1 MASLADVFRILAQMR
16 EQGVVKDYAIG
27 GATAVLFYAEPTRTY
42 DVDVFALLPS
52 ADQGALVPLEP
63 VYRWA
68 ESQGFTIDAEHVLV
82 HGVPVQIL
90 PAYNALVTDAIRT
103 ARVYDYQGIPVRV
116 VDPEHLIA
124 LALQAGGARRRER
137 AWLILQAGVVDRLR
151 LRVLLDVHG
160 IDAEVPDDV

>member
-1 MASLADVFRILAQMR
+1 LADVFRVLAQMR
-16 EQGVVKDYAIG
+16 ADGVVTDYAIG

-42 DVDVFALLPS
+42 DIDVFALLPS
-52 ADQGALVPLEP
+52 AGPSSLVSLAS

-68 ESQGFTIDAEHVLV
+68 ESQGFTVDAEHVIV

-90 PAYNALVTDAIRT
+90 PAYNALVIDAIHT
-103 ARVYDYQGIPVRV
+103 ARVHEYEGVAIRV

-137 AWLILQAGVVDRLR
+137 AWLLLQAGIIDRPR
-151 LRVLLDVHG
+151 LRVLLDAHG
-160 IDAEVPDDV
+160 IHVEIPGDA

>member
-1 MASLADVFRILAQMR
+1 MASLADIFRVLGDMR
-16 EQGVVKDYAIG
+16 DEGVVKDYAIG

-42 DVDVFALLPS
+42 DVDVFAQLPS
-52 ADQGALVPLEP
+52 MNQPGLDALAP

-68 ESQGFTIDAEHVLV
+68 ESRGFTVDAEHLLV

-90 PAYNALVTDAIRT
+90 PAYNALVVEAIQT
-103 ARVYDYQGIPVRV
+103 ARVHDYQGVPVRV

-137 AWLILQAGVVDRLR
+137 AWLLLQAGTADRMRLR
-151 LRVLLDVHG
+151 TILDAHG
-160 IDAEVPDDV
+160 IHAVIPDEP

>member
-1 MASLADVFRILAQMR
+1 VASLADVFRVLAQMR
-16 EQGVVKDYAIG
+16 EQGVVRDYAIG

-42 DVDVFALLPS
+42 DVDVFALLPE
-52 ADQGALVPLEP
+52 GAQAELLSLSP

-68 ESQGFTIDAEHVLV
+68 EQQGFTVDGEHVLV

-90 PAYNALVTDAIRT
+90 PAYNALVVDAIRT
-103 ARVYDYQGIPVRV
+103 ARLHEYQDVAVRV

-137 AWLILQAGVVDRLR
+137 AWLLLQAGVADRSR
-151 LRVLLDVHG
+151 LQEIFDAHG
-160 IDAEVPDDV
+160 INAEIPDET

>member
-1 MASLADVFRILAQMR
+1 MQQ
-16 EQGVVKDYAIG
+16 EGVLTDYAIG

-52 ADQGALVPLEP
+52 MDQSGLVALAP

-68 ESQGFTIDAEHVLV
+68 ESRGFPVDAEHLLV

-90 PAYNALVTDAIRT
+90 PAYNALVAEAIRT
-103 ARVYDYQGIPVRV
+103 ARVHEYQGVTVPV

-137 AWLILQAGVVDRLR
+137 AWLLLQAGVADRVRLR
-151 LRVLLDVHG
+151 AVLDAHG
-160 IDAEVPDDV
+160 ISVEIPDEA